1 MKGNEGFENAAALL
15 PGDIRAAAISLSERV
30 KLAAEEFRL
39 RAGAEPC
46 VLTVEGERPFSSRK
60 ITVRDLERVLEAATM
75 ASAHTALGSVASG
88 YVTVRGG
95 CRVGLCGEVSRGGGE
110 VLTIRRLS
118 GAAIRIPREVKGCA
132 DGIFKS
138 LTAGPWRD
146 TLIISPPGMGKT
158 TLLRELVRRLSEVYR
173 VGLLDERGEVAGV
186 WEGVP
191 EFDVGNRTDV
201 LTGADKRSGAVMLL
215 RSMNPQLL
223 AMDEIT
229 ASEDM
234 DAVRAA
240 AGCGVGLLASAHA
253 SSLEEMRRRS
263 LYRELFALG
272 VFQRA
277 VRIEVREHRRVYT
290 LEEVEA

>member
-95 CRVGLCGEVSRGGGE
+95 CRVGLCGEVSRSGGE

-118 GAAIRIPREVKGCA
+118 GAAIRIPREVKGCD
-132 DGIFKS
+132 DGILKS

-173 VGLLDERGEVAGV
+173 V

-253 SSLEEMRRRS
+253 SSVEEMRRRP

-290 LEEVEA
+290 LEEVGA

>member
-1 MKGNEGFENAAALL
+1 M
-15 PGDIRAAAISLSERV
+15 
-30 KLAAEEFRL
+30 
-39 RAGAEPC
+39 
-46 VLTVEGERPFSSRK
+46 
-60 ITVRDLERVLEAATM
+60 
-75 ASAHTALGSVASG
+75 
-88 YVTVRGG
+88 
-95 CRVGLCGEVSRGGGE
+95 
-110 VLTIRRLS
+110 
-118 GAAIRIPREVKGCA
+118 
-132 DGIFKS
+132 
-138 LTAGPWRD
+138 
-146 TLIISPPGMGKT
+146 
-158 TLLRELVRRLSEVYR
+158 RRLSETYR

-229 ASEDM
+229 ANEDTE
-234 DAVRAA
+234 AVRAA

-253 SSLEEMRRRS
+253 SSVEEMRRRP

-290 LEEVEA
+290 LEEVGA

>member
-158 TLLRELVRRLSEVYR
+158 HAAAR
-173 VGLLDERGEVAGV
+173 
-186 WEGVP
+186 
-191 EFDVGNRTDV
+191 
-201 LTGADKRSGAVMLL
+201 TGA
-215 RSMNPQLL
+215 
-223 AMDEIT
+223 
-229 ASEDM
+229 AS
-234 DAVRAA
+234 V
-240 AGCGVGLLASAHA
+240 
-253 SSLEEMRRRS
+253 
-263 LYRELFALG
+263 
-272 VFQRA
+272 
-277 VRIEVREHRRVYT
+277 
-290 LEEVEA
+290 

>member
-15 PGDIRAAAISLSERV
+15 PGDIRTAACSLPEHT
-30 KLAAEEFRL
+30 KLTAEEFRL
-39 RAGAEPC
+39 RAGSAPG
-46 VLTVEGERPFSSRK
+46 VLTAEGERALLSRRV
-60 ITVRDLERVLEAATM
+60 TVRDLERVLEAATM
-75 ASAHTALGSVASG
+75 ASAHTALESVASG

-95 CRVGLCGEVSRGGGE
+95 CRVGLCGEVSRRGGE

-118 GAAIRIPREVKGCA
+118 GTAIRIPREVKGCA
-132 DGIFKS
+132 DSIFAS
-138 LTAGPWRD
+138 LTPTQWRD
-146 TLIISPPGMGKT
+146 TLIISPPGAGKT
-158 TLLRELVRRLSEVYR
+158 TLLRELVRRLSAIYR

-191 EFDVGNRTDV
+191 EFDVGARTDV

-215 RSMNPQLL
+215 RAMNPQLL

-229 ASEDM
+229 AAGDIE
-234 DAVRAA
+234 AVRSA

-253 SSLEEMRRRS
+253 SSVEEMRRRP

-272 VFQRA
+272 VFKRA
-277 VRIEVREHRRVYT
+277 VRIEVCGAKRIYT
-290 LEEVEA
+290 LQEVGE